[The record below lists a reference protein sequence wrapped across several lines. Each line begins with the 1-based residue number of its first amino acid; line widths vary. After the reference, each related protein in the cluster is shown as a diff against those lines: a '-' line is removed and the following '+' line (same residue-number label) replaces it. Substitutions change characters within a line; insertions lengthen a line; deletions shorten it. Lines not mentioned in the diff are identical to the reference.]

1 MTAKNALHLR
11 GVFLPKPFIQTDAS
25 MIFPIITLCSYTLL
39 ILLGSSLDANYAL
52 QAWLARLIVLLAFA
66 AGLVAHWRATAN
78 VRPRQKSA
86 IDSDELKPKTL
97 AVRLCLLAL
106 IVFST
111 LMGQLFSNWPAVG
124 FNLDFFF
131 ILPLLLL
138 FAAPWYVRQAES
150 LAPSGC
156 DGYAHFGQFVL
167 RKRRWQWVEQKELLL
182 AWLVK
187 LIFIPLMYSWLMMAT
202 EDLLALKISQTPAAI
217 VQGLYLY
224 GLAIDLLVATGGYL
238 FASRLLGN
246 AVISTDKSW
255 SGWLVCL
262 LCYPPLIWVFQQ
274 IKQQTNDLIWT
285 DWLQPHQPL
294 FWFWA
299 TAVSLTWL
307 VYWLS
312 TLHFG
317 LRFANLSWR
326 GLVST
331 GPYRWV
337 KHPAYLSKNLY
348 WWLYLVPFYGVTN
361 GYELARNLFGLC
373 FVSLVYFLRA
383 YTEERHLL
391 QFAEYRDYADHI
403 RSNGLFARIKR
414 CCGLHA

>member
-1 MTAKNALHLR
+1 
-11 GVFLPKPFIQTDAS
+11 
-25 MIFPIITLCSYTLL
+25 MIFSIIALCCYTLL
-39 ILLGSSLDANYAL
+39 ILFGSSLDADYPL

-66 AGLVAHWRATAN
+66 AGLVAHWRATAD
-78 VRPRQKSA
+78 VRPLQKSTV
-86 IDSDELKPKTL
+86 DLDQLKPKIL

-111 LMGQLFSNWPAVG
+111 LMGQVFANWPAVG
-124 FNLDFFF
+124 FNLDYFF

-138 FAAPWYVRQAES
+138 SAAPWYVRQAEFI
-150 LAPSGC
+150 APSGC
-156 DGYAHFGQFVL
+156 DGYARLGQYVL
-167 RKRRWQWVEQKELLL
+167 RQRRWQWAEQKELMM

-187 LIFIPLMYSWLMMAT
+187 LFFIPLMYSWLMMAT
-202 EDLLALKISQTPAAI
+202 EGLLDFHWSLASASI

-224 GLAIDLLVATGGYL
+224 GLAIDLLIATAGYL

-262 LCYPPLIWVFQQ
+262 LCYPPLIWVYQQ

-285 DWLQPHQPL
+285 DWLQPHQLL

-299 TAVSLTWL
+299 AVVSLTWL

-326 GLVST
+326 GLVDT

-337 KHPAYLSKNLY
+337 RHPAYLSKNLY
-348 WWLYLVPFYGVTN
+348 WWLYLVPFYGVVSN
-361 GYELARNLFGLC
+361 YELVRNLLGLC

-383 YTEERHLL
+383 YTEERHLK
-391 QFAEYRDYADHI
+391 QFSEYRGYVEHM
-403 RSNGLFARIKR
+403 RSHGLLARLKR
-414 CCGLHA
+414 RVVLHASD

>member
-1 MTAKNALHLR
+1 MLFSIVA
-11 GVFLPKPFIQTDAS
+11 
-25 MIFPIITLCSYTLL
+25 LCSYTLL
-39 ILLGSSLDANYAL
+39 IMFGSSLEVDYSL
-52 QAWLARLIVLLAFA
+52 QAWLARLIVLLAFSV
-66 AGLVAHWRATAN
+66 GLIAHWRSTADI
-78 VRPRQKSA
+78 RPRQRTTVSPENLKSK
-86 IDSDELKPKTL
+86 IL
-97 AVRLCLLAL
+97 AVRLCLLML

-111 LMGQLFSNWPAVG
+111 VLGQLFSNWPAVG
-124 FNLDFFF
+124 FNLDYFF

-138 FAAPWYVRQAES
+138 FFAPWYVRWAES
-150 LAPSGC
+150 LIPSGC
-156 DGYAHFGQFVL
+156 DGYARLGQCVL
-167 RKRRWQWVEQKELLL
+167 RQRRWHWAEQKELLL

-202 EDLLALKISQTPAAI
+202 EGLLAFNPSLTPAAI
-217 VQGLYLY
+217 IQGLYLY
-224 GLAIDLLVATGGYL
+224 GLAIDLLIATAGYL

-246 AVISTDKSW
+246 AVMSTDKSW

-326 GLVST
+326 GLVNT

-337 KHPAYLSKNLY
+337 RHPAYLSKNLY
-348 WWLYLVPFYGVTN
+348 WWLYLVPFYGVASS
-361 GYELARNLFGLC
+361 YELTRNLLGLC

-383 YTEERHLL
+383 YTEERHLK
-391 QFAEYRDYADHI
+391 QFVEYRDYVEHM
-403 RSNGLFARIKR
+403 RSHGLLARLKR
-414 CCGLHA
+414 RVGLYAAG

>member
-1 MTAKNALHLR
+1 MFFSL
-11 GVFLPKPFIQTDAS
+11 
-25 MIFPIITLCSYTLL
+25 ITLGIYS
-39 ILLGSSLDANYAL
+39 ILLLLSMCLDNSASDS
-52 QAWLARLIVLLAFA
+52 QAVVARLIVFLALLIGIVFQ
-66 AGLVAHWRATAN
+66 LQRSQHNCVTTA
-78 VRPRQKSA
+78 VPCELTELLKS
-86 IDSDELKPKTL
+86 KVL
-97 AVRLCLLAL
+97 AVRLCLVAL

-111 LMGQLFSNWPAVG
+111 IMNQVFGNWPGAT
-124 FNLDFFF
+124 FNFDYLLA
-131 ILPLLLL
+131 LPLLLL
-138 FAAPWYVRQAES
+138 IAPWYVRWAERMS
-150 LAPSGC
+150 PSGC
-156 DGYAHFGQFVL
+156 DGYARLGQLIL
-167 RKRRWQWVEQKELLL
+167 RQRRWQWSEQKELLL

-202 EDLLALKISQTPAAI
+202 EDLLTFDWKLAPSLLIK
-217 VQGLYLY
+217 GLFMY
-224 GLAIDLLVATGGYL
+224 GLAADLLIATAGYL
-238 FASRLLGN
+238 FATRLLGN

-255 SGWLVCL
+255 SGWLICL
-262 LCYPPLIWVFQQ
+262 LCYPPLIWIYQQ
-274 IKQQTNDLIWT
+274 VKQQSNDLIWT
-285 DWLQPHQPL
+285 DWLQPDQLL

-299 TAVSLTWL
+299 AAVTLTWL
-307 VYWLS
+307 MYWFS

-361 GYELARNLFGLC
+361 GYELTRNLLGLC

-391 QFAEYRDYADHI
+391 QFAEYRDYADLI
-403 RSNGLFARIKR
+403 RSDGLFARIKR
-414 CCGLHA
+414 WCGLHA

>member
-1 MTAKNALHLR
+1 M
-11 GVFLPKPFIQTDAS
+11 FFS
-25 MIFPIITLCSYTLL
+25 MAVLCCYSMSMLL
-39 ILLGSSLDANYAL
+39 VSSLEVAI
-52 QAWLARLIVLLAFA
+52 AWRPWIARLIVMLTFA
-66 AGLVAHWRATAN
+66 AGLAVHWYCTKGL
-78 VRPRQKSA
+78 RPLHKSA
-86 IDSDELKPKTL
+86 GEPIVLKAKTV

-111 LMGQLFSNWPAVG
+111 LMGRLFSNWPATA
-124 FNLDFFF
+124 FNWDYVL
-131 ILPLLLL
+131 LVPLLLVC
-138 FAAPWYVRQAES
+138 APCYVRWAES
-150 LAPSGC
+150 IAPAGC
-156 DGYAHFGQFVL
+156 DGYARLGQFIL
-167 RKRRWQWVEQKELLL
+167 RQRSWQWAEQKELLL

-202 EDLLALKISQTPAAI
+202 ESLLAFRWSLTSATLIS
-217 VQGLYLY
+217 GLYMY
-224 GLAIDLLVATGGYL
+224 GLAIDLLIATAGYL

-255 SGWLVCL
+255 GGWLVCL

-274 IKQQTNDLIWT
+274 VKQQTNDLVWT
-285 DWLQPHQPL
+285 DWLQPDQPL

-299 TAVSLTWL
+299 AAVTLTWL

-326 GLVST
+326 GLVNT

-337 KHPAYLSKNLY
+337 RHPAYLSKNLY
-348 WWLYLVPFYGVTN
+348 WWLYLVPFYGVAS
-361 GYELARNLFGLC
+361 GYELARNLLGLC

-391 QFAEYRDYADHI
+391 QFAEYRDYVEQI
-403 RSNGLFARIKR
+403 RRNGLLARVKR
-414 CCGLHA
+414 CCGLHV